1 MEHKSIKELSH
12 FILSRE
18 EKVALMEAKIAR
30 AEAQVTA
37 LADVAKATESARGSK
52 YSSRRQVD

>member
-1 MEHKSIKELSH
+1 MSHKINKNEYSQ
-12 FILSRE
+12 FTLSRE

-37 LADVAKATESARGSK
+37 LAELARAQDSARGSK
-52 YSSRRQVD
+52 YPPR